1 MNYYLTAIRICNIH
15 KHLQDKIELLLFTPM
30 APLNLENYP

>member
-1 MNYYLTAIRICNIH
+1 MNYYLTGIRICNIH